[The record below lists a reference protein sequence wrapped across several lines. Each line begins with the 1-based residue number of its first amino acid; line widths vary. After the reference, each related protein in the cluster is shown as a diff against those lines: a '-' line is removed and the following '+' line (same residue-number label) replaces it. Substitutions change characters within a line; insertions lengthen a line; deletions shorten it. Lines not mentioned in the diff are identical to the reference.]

1 MGTQQILLI
10 VLSVIIVG
18 AAIAVGIQMF
28 NSQSYSASKSAIAAD
43 AQSYASQI
51 VQYYKTPES
60 QGGAGGALLGT
71 GATPLTADEAA
82 KKIANFIGWGS
93 TTTDNDNGEFKII
106 VAADDNK
113 VHVLGLSKEDNGTT
127 KPAIMTTI
135 TLPQGTIVG
144 TPKDVP
150 RATTISG
157 LGVDDF
163 EDEEGE

>member
-51 VQYYKTPES
+51 VQYYKTPLS
-60 QGGAGGALLGT
+60 QGGAGGTLAT
-71 GATPLTADEAA
+71 GDEA
-82 KKIANFIGWGS
+82 KIANFIGWGS
-93 TTTDNDNGEFKII
+93 TTTGTGEEATTAYTTDNDNGEFKII
-106 VAADDNK
+106 VANANE

-127 KPAIMTTI
+127 KPAIKTTI

-144 TPKDVP
+144 TPKDV
-150 RATTISG
+150 ATGTTISG
-157 LGVDDF
+157 LKVDDF
-163 EDEEGE
+163 S